1 MCKKDSFVIIEKQ
14 IGKTEKKLSD
24 KYNVVYWTVFLV
36 GKFHV
41 CTVSYF
47 LGVKFPFSTIKQF
60 YILGVLCMLPWDMLV
75 TVNGYWHYKF
85 RNTTLDDVVLPE
97 NEALRTLLTPPGL

>member
-1 MCKKDSFVIIEKQ
+1 
-14 IGKTEKKLSD
+14 
-24 KYNVVYWTVFLV
+24 
-36 GKFHV
+36 
-41 CTVSYF
+41 
-47 LGVKFPFSTIKQF
+47 
-60 YILGVLCMLPWDMLV
+60 MLV